1 MSSQNIDSINDRIF
15 QAAETLLREV
25 GDTFTMEELVSKTNI
40 SRATIYRRVGNKEML
55 LKRLAQARGVA
66 FEELTDVRTRILQAA
81 RKVFGKHGLSNSTME
96 QIANEAAVGVATVYR
111 HFGDKDNLVWTFI
124 DEMSPRTIAHNL
136 LLETSEDITSDLKN
150 FAIAVIPSFYENR
163 DIMRLILANHQS
175 EKAYIEYLRK
185 GSDRIFD
192 RLANYFK
199 TQIKAGNLQSVA
211 KPQQLSLTF
220 LGMIFSFTVIAP
232 VNYGMKLE
240 DPERIGNLI
249 VHIFLEGLK
258 P

>member
-1 MSSQNIDSINDRIF
+1 MSYQKIDSIIDQVL
-15 QAAETLLREV
+15 QAAETLLHEV
-25 GDTFTMEELVSKTNI
+25 GEAFTMEELASKTNI

-55 LKRLAQARGVA
+55 LKRLAQTRGIA

-81 RKVFGKHGLSNSTME
+81 REVFGKHGLSSSTME
-96 QIANEAAVGVATVYR
+96 QIANGAGVGVATVYR

-124 DEMSPRTIAHNL
+124 DEMSPRAIAHNL
-136 LLETSEDITSDLKN
+136 LLETSDDITSDLKN

-163 DIMRLILANHQS
+163 DIMRLILANNES

-185 GSDRIFD
+185 GSDRVFD

-199 TQIKAGNLQSVA
+199 TQVKTGKLRSLA
-211 KPQQLSLTF
+211 KPQELSLIF

-232 VNYGMKLE
+232 VNYGMNLK

-249 VHIFLEGLK
+249 VQIFLDGLK
-258 P
+258 T